1 MKPKTNHI
9 IYAIRYVLRALRAA
23 LCLLLIVNCSRYL
36 SGSTLNCY
44 SQSLQLIKTIP
55 VKSPDKVSVDRY
67 NNIFVCDGDGNVNK
81 YDTAGNTKLTYSP
94 QKIGSISLIEAW
106 NSVKIFLFYKDFQE
120 YVMLDRF
127 LAPISIYNFDLS
139 SIGFARTAT
148 LAADNNLWII
158 DDSDFSLKK
167 HDIQLQTITIET
179 PLDLLLD
186 ARDYD
191 INFMREYQNMLFIN
205 DYNSGILVFDN
216 LGNYK
221 KKLPFTRLE
230 SFGFLNEELY
240 YLEDNK
246 IHLFHLYNFN
256 TRTIQLPEDK
266 IFINTIV
273 FKNQVCLFSEDYFF
287 IYKQR

>member
-1 MKPKTNHI
+1 MKQL
-9 IYAIRYVLRALRAA
+9 IYFFAT
-23 LCLLLIVNCSRYL
+23 CLVLLIVNCQL
-36 SGSTLNCY
+36 LTVNCY
-44 SQSLQLIKTIP
+44 SQSLQLVKTIP

-81 YDTAGNTKLTYSP
+81 YDTTGNLTLTYSP

-205 DYNSGILVFDN
+205 DYNSGIFVFDN

-266 IFINTIV
+266 IFINVIV
-273 FKNQVCLFSEDYFF
+273 FENQVYLFSEDYFF
-287 IYKQR
+287 IYYQ

>member
-1 MKPKTNHI
+1 MKQLISFFAT
-9 IYAIRYVLRALRAA
+9 
-23 LCLLLIVNCSRYL
+23 CLVLLIVNCQL
-36 SGSTLNCY
+36 STVNCY

-240 YLEDNK
+240 YLKDNK

-266 IFINTIV
+266 IFINVIV
-273 FKNQVCLFSEDYFF
+273 FENQVYLFSEDYFF
-287 IYKQR
+287 IYYQ

>member
-1 MKPKTNHI
+1 MRHVPCAMRH
-9 IYAIRYVLRALRAA
+9 ALCAMCYA
-23 LCLLLIVNCSRYL
+23 LCLLPAAYCPAQ
-36 SGSTLNCY
+36 TLE
-44 SQSLQLIKTIP
+44 LIKTI
-55 VKSPDKVSVDRY
+55 KINAPDKVSVDRY
-67 NNIFVCDGDGNVNK
+67 SNIFVCDGDGNVNK
-81 YDTAGNTKLTYSP
+81 YDTVGNLKLTYSP
-94 QKIGSISLIEAW
+94 QKIGNISLIEAW

-120 YVMLDRF
+120 YVILDRF
-127 LAPISIYNFDLS
+127 LTPISIYNFDLS

-167 HDIQLQTITIET
+167 YDIQLQTITIET

-186 ARDYD
+186 AREYD

-221 KKLPFTRLE
+221 KKLPFSRLE

-266 IFINTIV
+266 IFINVIV
-273 FKNQVCLFSEDYFF
+273 FENQVCLFSEDYFF
-287 IYKQR
+287 IYKY